1 MIQRRSAES
10 PVPPIETSRRRT
22 QTSDYL
28 SGLAVVLSALAFIV
42 SGFNAYQ
49 IAGLRGE
56 IQLANNT
63 AADPTAS
70 TIAPPLSNQQN
81 TATQAPPAQTQTQ
94 TTVTTTPVQPD
105 DTNSTVQPGQFIQPA
120 LNGTARVEIVS
131 VERVQNTQTGRND
144 LVEVQL
150 RVQRTGDRAS
160 SNDIINFN
168 ETTALN
174 PDTKTTYPTVN
185 RNQSGGAVSLFQ
197 VNPGSASEVEVQF
210 AVPENIE
217 TLNIVVPETGV
228 FNNVPVN

>member
-10 PVPPIETSRRRT
+10 PVPPIETSRRKT

-63 AADPTAS
+63 AADPNAS
-70 TIAPPLSNQQN
+70 TIAPSPSNQQN
-81 TATQAPPAQTQTQ
+81 TATQAPPETQTQ
-94 TTVTTTPVQPD
+94 TTVTTTPVQPN
-105 DTNSTVQPGQFIQPA
+105 DTNSTVQPGQFIQSA

-174 PDTKTTYPTVN
+174 PNTNTTYPTVN
-185 RNQSGGAVSLFQ
+185 RDQSGGAISLFQ
-197 VNPGSASEVEVQF
+197 VNPGSAAEVEVQF
-210 AVPENIE
+210 AVPENVE
-217 TLNIVVPETGV
+217 TLNIVVPETGA